1 MCFLVFILLFAS
13 AAGQQPSE
21 GGTKKEARVSDSITS
36 TLQSSRDPKQLL
48 QAALALARSNQVQDH
63 DKLSRW
69 LSSSEFLSRLD
80 SEKEY
85 ASTGRRLRISMV
97 LQALSTNAAPS
108 GKAVLVSLSHS
119 QEFLA
124 MAPRVDFLIQYSYTV
139 RPAPDDLVRF
149 WDVYCQ
155 PDDGFANL
163 TVATLVAN
171 GSEPALRLL
180 ERKFADS
187 RFEHEDKLS
196 WIESNIYAHRIEMPV
211 LQFCER
217 MIAISA
223 LPDDLKLTL
232 GQVLFD
238 PKPQQW
244 FSPAT
249 VIVPPPLQQA
259 SAKAKAEIQSIGTLV
274 LQSQWATAELRH
286 AVPLTLHTIG
296 K

>member
-1 MCFLVFILLFAS
+1 MWFLVFMLLFAS
-13 AAGQQPSE
+13 VTAQQPSE
-21 GGTKKEARVSDSITS
+21 GGTRKEERVSDAATN

-63 DKLSRW
+63 DNLSRW

-85 ASTGRRLRISMV
+85 ASTGRRLRIAMV
-97 LQALSTNAAPS
+97 LQALAMNAAPS
-108 GKAVLVSLSHS
+108 ARAVLVSLSQS

-124 MAPRVDFLIQYSYTV
+124 MAPRVDFLIQYSYV
-139 RPAPDDLVRF
+139 IRPAPDELVRF
-149 WDVYCQ
+149 WDAYCQ

-171 GSEPALRLL
+171 GTDPALRLL
-180 ERKFADS
+180 ERKFRDS
-187 RFEHEDKLS
+187 KFAQEDKLS

-211 LQFCER
+211 LLFCER
-217 MIAISA
+217 LIGGNVLSSDLE
-223 LPDDLKLTL
+223 LPLAE
-232 GQVLFD
+232 VLFD
-238 PKPQQW
+238 PKPQRW

-249 VIVPPPLQQA
+249 VIVPPPLEQA
-259 SAKAKAEIQSIGTLV
+259 SAEAKTALQRIGTLV
-274 LQSQWATAELRH
+274 LQSHWATPELRG
-286 AVPLTLHTIG
+286 AVPRTLAAIG

>member
-1 MCFLVFILLFAS
+1 MWILVFMLLFAS
-13 AAGQQPSE
+13 VTAQQPSE
-21 GGTKKEARVSDSITS
+21 GGTRKEERVSDAATN
-36 TLQSSRDPKQLL
+36 TLQSSRDSKQLL

-63 DKLSRW
+63 DNLSRW

-85 ASTGRRLRISMV
+85 ASTGRRLRIAMV
-97 LQALSTNAAPS
+97 LQALSMNAAPS
-108 GKAVLVSLSHS
+108 ARAVLVNLSQS

-124 MAPRVDFLIQYSYTV
+124 MAPRVDFLIQYSYV
-139 RPAPDDLVRF
+139 IKPAPDELVRF
-149 WDVYCQ
+149 WDAYCQ

-171 GSEPALRLL
+171 GTDPALRLL
-180 ERKFADS
+180 ERKFRDS
-187 RFEHEDKLS
+187 KFAQEDKLS

-211 LQFCER
+211 LLFCER
-217 MIAISA
+217 LIGGNVLSSDLE
-223 LPDDLKLTL
+223 LPLAE
-232 GQVLFD
+232 VLFD

-249 VIVPPPLQQA
+249 VIVPPPLEQA
-259 SAKAKAEIQSIGTLV
+259 SAEAKTALQRIGTLV
-274 LQSQWATAELRH
+274 LQSHWATPELRG
-286 AVPLTLHTIG
+286 AVPRTLAAIG